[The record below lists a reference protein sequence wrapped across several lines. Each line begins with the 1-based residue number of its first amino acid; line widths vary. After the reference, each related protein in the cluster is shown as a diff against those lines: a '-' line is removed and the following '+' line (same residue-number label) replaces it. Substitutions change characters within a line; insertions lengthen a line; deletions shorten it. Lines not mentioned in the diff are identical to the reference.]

1 MTLGEKLRQI
11 RQQRGLT
18 QAEVAGEAIT
28 RNMLSLLEHD
38 QAAASVKTLRYLSQ
52 RLGVP
57 LSALLEEETREGNC
71 LDAARACYLAGD
83 DEGCLAALED
93 TALPLG
99 EEAKLLLC
107 RSSLRLGWEA
117 LAAGQLEEA
126 RRALERGR
134 DMAAQAQYAGQAEG
148 EEAARL
154 ALRLS
159 LEEGRDDGA
168 LEAWEAALAPGERQ
182 RQRFLARY
190 YLREGRL
197 REAAQALRRSQG
209 ADGECQMLTGLL
221 EAARGRHREAVESLQ
236 RALKQPLDV
245 PDRKRCLSQ
254 LEQSALA
261 LEDYRLAYEARTAAE
276 K

>member
-1 MTLGEKLRQI
+1 MTLGEKLRQL

-57 LSALLEEETREGNC
+57 LSALMEEESQEEMS
-71 LDAARACYLAGD
+71 LEAARTCFLAGD
-83 DEGCLAALED
+83 DEGCLVALEGS
-93 TALPLG
+93 ALPLG
-99 EEAKLLLC
+99 EEAKLLSC
-107 RSSLRLGWEA
+107 RSSLRLGWKA
-117 LAAGQLEEA
+117 LAAGRLDEA
-126 RRALERGR
+126 HTAWEQGRA
-134 DMAAQAQYAGQAEG
+134 MAAQAQYAGQAEQ

-159 LEEGRDDGA
+159 LEQDRDDEA
-168 LEAWEAALAPGERQ
+168 LEAWEATLAPGERQ
-182 RQRFLARY
+182 RQRLLARY
-190 YLREGRL
+190 FLREERL

-209 ADGECQMLTGLL
+209 ADGEWQMLTGLL
-221 EAARGRHREAVESLQ
+221 EAARGRHREAAESLR

-245 PDRKRCLSQ
+245 PDRRRCLSQ

-276 K
+276 E

>member
-1 MTLGEKLRQI
+1 MTLGEKLRQL

-57 LSALLEEETREGNC
+57 LSVLMEEASQEEMSLE
-71 LDAARACYLAGD
+71 AARACYLAGD
-83 DEGCLAALED
+83 DAGCLAALE
-93 TALPLG
+93 ALAMPPG

-107 RSSLRLGWEA
+107 RSSLRLGWKA
-117 LAAGQLEEA
+117 LAAGQLAEA
-126 RRALERGR
+126 QAAWERGR
-134 DMAAQAQYAGQAEG
+134 DMAAQAQYAGQAEL
-148 EEAARL
+148 EDAARL

-159 LEEGRDDGA
+159 LEQGRDSGA
-168 LEAWEAALAPGERQ
+168 LEAWEAAMAPGERQ
-182 RQRFLARY
+182 RQRLLARY
-190 YLREGRL
+190 FLKEGRL

-209 ADGECQMLTGLL
+209 TDGEWQLLTGLL
-221 EAARGRHREAVESLQ
+221 EAARGRHREAAEHLQ
-236 RALKQPLDV
+236 RAMAQPLDV
-245 PDRKRCLSQ
+245 PDRRRCLAQ

-261 LEDYRLAYEARTAAE
+261 LEDYRLAYEARTAGE
-276 K
+276 T

>member
-1 MTLGEKLRQI
+1 M
-11 RQQRGLT
+11 
-18 QAEVAGEAIT
+18 
-28 RNMLSLLEHD
+28 
-38 QAAASVKTLRYLSQ
+38 KTLRYLSQ

-57 LSALLEEETREGNC
+57 LSALLEEETREENC
-71 LDAARACYLAGD
+71 LETARANYLAGD

-93 TALPLG
+93 AALPLG

-107 RSSLRLGWEA
+107 RSSLRLGWKA
-117 LAAGQLEEA
+117 LAAGRLEEA
-126 RRALERGR
+126 RAAWERGR
-134 DMAAQAQYAGQAEG
+134 DMAAQAQYAGQAER

-159 LEEGRDDGA
+159 LEEGRDDGE

-209 ADGECQMLTGLL
+209 ADGEWQMLTGLL

>member
-1 MTLGEKLRQI
+1 MTLGEKLRQL

-126 RRALERGR
+126 RKALERGR
-134 DMAAQAQYAGQAEG
+134 GMAAG
-148 EEAARL
+148 AR
-154 ALRLS
+154 
-159 LEEGRDDGA
+159 
-168 LEAWEAALAPGERQ
+168 
-182 RQRFLARY
+182 
-190 YLREGRL
+190 
-197 REAAQALRRSQG
+197 
-209 ADGECQMLTGLL
+209 
-221 EAARGRHREAVESLQ
+221 
-236 RALKQPLDV
+236 
-245 PDRKRCLSQ
+245 
-254 LEQSALA
+254 
-261 LEDYRLAYEARTAAE
+261 
-276 K
+276 